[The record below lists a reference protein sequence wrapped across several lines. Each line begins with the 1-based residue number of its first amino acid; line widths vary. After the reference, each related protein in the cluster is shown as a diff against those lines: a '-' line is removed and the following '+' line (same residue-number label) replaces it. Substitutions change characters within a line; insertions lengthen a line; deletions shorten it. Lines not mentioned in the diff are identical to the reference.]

1 MQECLAYFRLAL
13 AEPDRAPPW
22 PEWWAANHDLVENT
36 FSLVDYV
43 RLKHRGLVGARQI
56 LDKLQAKSDDPPQ

>member
-1 MQECLAYFRLAL
+1 MQECLDYFRKVLADP
-13 AEPDRAPPW
+13 ASAPPW
-22 PEWWAANHDLVENT
+22 SEWWAANQTLVENT

-56 LDKLQAKSDDPPQ
+56 LDKLDAPPVNPR